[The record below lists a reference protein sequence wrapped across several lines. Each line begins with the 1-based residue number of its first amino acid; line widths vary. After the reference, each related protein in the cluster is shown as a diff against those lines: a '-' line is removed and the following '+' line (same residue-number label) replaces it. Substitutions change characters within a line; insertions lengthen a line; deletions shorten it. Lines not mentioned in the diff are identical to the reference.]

1 MIHTLYGTLA
11 LSFLLR
17 WLHQICTRPCQVD
30 PRDRT
35 LWRIAILLH
44 SDCTHGSDNNLET
57 QSYHHLVFIYSVCV
71 CNDEAGFGVPLFFS
85 YKILTI
91 FSIYICPFSKSYHKI
106 LKCYKMN
113 ISPKSSSVFFVA
125 AYILPG
131 LSVNAESRNGMDDSL
146 PYTLEL
152 DAYTNFTFCKMNV

>member
-1 MIHTLYGTLA
+1 
-11 LSFLLR
+11 
-17 WLHQICTRPCQVD
+17 
-30 PRDRT
+30 
-35 LWRIAILLH
+35 
-44 SDCTHGSDNNLET
+44 
-57 QSYHHLVFIYSVCV
+57 
-71 CNDEAGFGVPLFFS
+71 
-85 YKILTI
+85 
-91 FSIYICPFSKSYHKI
+91 
-106 LKCYKMN
+106 MN

>member
-1 MIHTLYGTLA
+1 MRQD
-11 LSFLLR
+11 S
-17 WLHQICTRPCQVD
+17 
-30 PRDRT
+30 
-35 LWRIAILLH
+35 
-44 SDCTHGSDNNLET
+44 
-57 QSYHHLVFIYSVCV
+57 
-71 CNDEAGFGVPLFFS
+71 GVPLFFS

-91 FSIYICPFSKSYHKI
+91 FLIYICPFSKSHHKF

-152 DAYTNFTFCKMNV
+152 DAYTNFTFCKINV